1 MFLSGRGGLDGGSF
15 VLVFLSCP
23 YIEELVLRRNGG
35 FFFCSFAVPVLSNDR
50 VATRIENLLCGVG
63 LADGGA
69 AGAALSLLEF
79 ATHFLCCEEW
89 SLN

>member
-1 MFLSGRGGLDGGSF
+1 MD
-15 VLVFLSCP
+15 
-23 YIEELVLRRNGG
+23 
-35 FFFCSFAVPVLSNDR
+35 FFSFAVPVLSNDG

-79 ATHFLCCEEW
+79 ATHFFAFEDGVWVDVNEEEGFGDW
-89 SLN
+89 MYICGFGYCWRSA